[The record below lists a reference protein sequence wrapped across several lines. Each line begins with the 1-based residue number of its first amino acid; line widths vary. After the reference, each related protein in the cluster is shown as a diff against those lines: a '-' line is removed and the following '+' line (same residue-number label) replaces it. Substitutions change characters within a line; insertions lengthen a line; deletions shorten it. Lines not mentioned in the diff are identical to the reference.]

1 MNSDSWAERI
11 NQKFTPRTIPAPF
24 LFSLIIPVYNCSDK
38 LAVTLES
45 IRRQHYN
52 PLEVIVVDAGSTDRT
67 LEIARSYFPLV
78 TRIYSV
84 TDYNLFEM
92 LNRGIMLAG
101 GRYISTLLPGSY
113 YISDFAMTDI
123 AVQALTNREP
133 ELITCGSIQREQGRA
148 PRLVHHPFDL
158 ELMEQGI
165 IPATLSAC
173 FFSSDLFDKVGV
185 FRPTFSLR
193 GGFEFLSRL
202 TRYKELQILSLDRV
216 YVDFDY
222 GSFTYGK
229 FARYTSDTW
238 RILQLH
244 FGFWKAFVWFLGLS
258 HLHLFRW
265 VMDHFKQRLFRI

>member
-133 ELITCGSIQREQGRA
+133 ELITCGSIQRE
-148 PRLVHHPFDL
+148 
-158 ELMEQGI
+158 
-165 IPATLSAC
+165 
-173 FFSSDLFDKVGV
+173 
-185 FRPTFSLR
+185 
-193 GGFEFLSRL
+193 
-202 TRYKELQILSLDRV
+202 
-216 YVDFDY
+216 
-222 GSFTYGK
+222 
-229 FARYTSDTW
+229 
-238 RILQLH
+238 
-244 FGFWKAFVWFLGLS
+244 
-258 HLHLFRW
+258 
-265 VMDHFKQRLFRI
+265 